1 MLFFA
6 GHRAGVTSDT
16 AMLIDEKSITHF
28 VPFESENSIV
38 ANKNLFLD
46 SREKREE
53 SNCWCDFH
61 ASLGGKIGVRKN
73 VYSYPDLLSM
83 AAKQTN
89 LLHQGKQIKPL
100 GCALS

>member
-53 SNCWCDFH
+53 SNCW
-61 ASLGGKIGVRKN
+61 
-73 VYSYPDLLSM
+73 
-83 AAKQTN
+83 
-89 LLHQGKQIKPL
+89 
-100 GCALS
+100 